1 MNKAKEYIV
10 AGGDV
15 EAIKSKYK
23 IKPAFEQELLKI
35 KETNGQKA
43 DTAKTS

>member
-15 EAIKSKYK
+15 KAIKSKYK

-35 KETNGQKA
+35 KETNEQSKNTKKA
-43 DTAKTS
+43 